1 MTPLPRFR
9 FAPTLSVASA
19 TLALVFASSLLEAQS
34 NQASSAAIEKAT
46 ATVSSSRV
54 ATDTTVDLRVAARR
68 VIDAAKHAAFIT
80 LDASGHPQARAVQPV
95 APDSSMHVWFATN
108 PLTRKVGEVSRDAR
122 ATLYYY
128 DPASLAYVSLIG
140 RARIVRARAEV
151 DRHWNDA
158 WTAYYP
164 DRSKVAL
171 VELIPERLE
180 VVDIRRGVRGDSV
193 TWHPPTLRLPAP
205 RRER

>member
-1 MTPLPRFR
+1 MTPLPHFR
-9 FAPTLSVASA
+9 YARALSVASA
-19 TLALVFASSLLEAQS
+19 AAALVFASSVLDAQS
-34 NQASSAAIEKAT
+34 NHASAAATEKAT
-46 ATVSSSRV
+46 ASAPATRV
-54 ATDTTVDLRVAARR
+54 PTDTTIDLRMAARR

-80 LDASGHPQARAVQPV
+80 LDASGHPQARTVQPV

-108 PLTRKVGEVSRDAR
+108 PLSRKVGEVTHDAR

-128 DPASLAYVSLIG
+128 DPASLAYVSLVG
-140 RARIVRARAEV
+140 RARVVRTRAEV

-158 WTAYYP
+158 WTTYYP

-171 VELIPERLE
+171 VEFIPERLE

-193 TWHPPTLRLPAP
+193 TWQPPMLRLPAS
-205 RRER
+205 RR